1 MSDEFHSLTEAFA
14 ELERRA
20 DAAGSEGFAVPPVR
34 RRARIALVAASVV
47 GVAALAVGSTEMLG
61 GSDDSSHAPG
71 AGAQPNSTT
80 TPTQPASSQA
90 APSTSAPSTSA
101 PSTSAPPI
109 AGSSISIPSTS
120 APPSSGAGAFH
131 VPRTAHELA
140 HRFRVV
146 LDGSATFSLIDA
158 GVHGAFITGT
168 ITTKSG
174 VTGGFDLQ
182 IFQNEP
188 GGKATCEDPGLA
200 ICTVRRLDDGS
211 SLATGHEPLDSNG
224 VTYQADLVRPDGID
238 LHMHVS
244 NERDPKGGGDVLAA
258 YPPLSIDDM
267 VAIFTS
273 NRW

>member
-20 DAAGSEGFAVPPVR
+20 DAAGSEMFAVPPVR
-34 RRARIALVAASVV
+34 RRARTVLVAASVV
-47 GVAALAVGSTEMLG
+47 GVAALAVGSTVLLG
-61 GSDDSSHAPG
+61 GSDESSHAPA
-71 AGAQPNSTT
+71 AGARPSSATP
-80 TPTQPASSQA
+80 PTQRAPSQA
-90 APSTSAPSTSA
+90 APSTSAPSTAA
-101 PSTSAPPI
+101 PSI

-120 APPSSGAGAFH
+120 APSTSGAGGFK

-140 HRFRVV
+140 DRFRVV
-146 LDGSATFSLIDA
+146 LDGNATFSLTDA

-168 ITTKSG
+168 LTTKSG

-182 IFQNEP
+182 IFQNDP
-188 GGKATCEDPGLA
+188 GSKATCEDPGLA

-211 SLATGHEPLDSNG
+211 SLATGHEALDSNSNG

-238 LHMHVS
+238 FHMHVS
-244 NERDPKGGGDVLAA
+244 NERDPKRGSDVLAA
-258 YPPLSIDDM
+258 HPPLSIDDM